1 MTIVKIDDR
10 EKSSRIKSAENF
22 FTKMGYTVCVEH
34 LPVADY
40 VFHDRVA
47 FEYKT
52 ANDMIGSIMDGRVF
66 RQARNMKQYEH
77 SFIVVVGNVAEEI
90 NKRNKKVY
98 WKQYKGKSQFTVKSW
113 LGALARLS
121 TYSQVIVLDNDRQC
135 WRFMDSL
142 VSKIFKDNV
151 DIKMVDKPQN
161 GLINPVAS
169 YLSCIY
175 VNDSQRLSTST
186 AVKITEEFGLK
197 NVSDLTSLTRKQLL
211 GINGVGE
218 KTADAIIDAIR

>member
-1 MTIVKIDDR
+1 MIVKIDDR

-22 FTKMGYTVCVEH
+22 FTKMGYTTSVEH
-34 LPVADY
+34 LAVADY
-40 VFHDRVA
+40 VFHDRIA
-47 FEYKT
+47 FEYKS
-52 ANDMIGSIMDGRVF
+52 ANDMIGSIIDGRVF

-77 SFIVVVGNVAEEI
+77 SFIIVVGNVAEEI
-90 NKRNKKVY
+90 NKRNKKTY
-98 WKQYKGKSQFTVKSW
+98 WRQYKSKNQFTVKSW

-121 TYSQVIVLDNDRQC
+121 TYTQVIVLDNDRQC

-151 DIKMVDKPQN
+151 EVKMVDKPQN
-161 GLINPVAS
+161 GLVNPVAS

-175 VNDSQRLSTST
+175 VNDTQRLSTST
-186 AVKITEEFGLK
+186 AVKITEEFGLE
-197 NVSDLTSLTRKQLL
+197 NVSQLCQLTRNDLL
-211 GINGVGE
+211 SVNGVGE

>member
-1 MTIVKIDDR
+1 MIVKIDDR
-10 EKSSRIKSAENF
+10 EKASRIKSAENF
-22 FTKMGYTVCVEH
+22 FTKMGYTTCVEH
-34 LPVADY
+34 LAVADY

-47 FEYKT
+47 FEYKS

-77 SFIVVVGNVAEEI
+77 SYIIVVGNVAEEI
-90 NKRNKKVY
+90 NKRNKRTY

-121 TYSQVIVLDNDRQC
+121 TYTRVIILDNDRQC

-151 DIKMVDKPQN
+151 DVKMVDKPQN

-186 AVKITEEFGLK
+186 AVRITEEFALE
-197 NVSDLTSLTRKQLL
+197 NVSQLCKLTRTDLL
-211 GINGVGE
+211 SVNGVGE
-218 KTADAIIDAIR
+218 KTADAIIEAIR